1 MYGEVM
7 TTTTTA
13 THLPQAGSAA
23 CCAPAGA
30 ADPDAPPS
38 DACCLGRDPLGRSD
52 AERLSVKLKALA
64 DPSRLQLLS
73 HLASRGCGEVCS
85 CDLGA
90 DVGLSQPTVS
100 HHLKKLVEA
109 GLLTREQSGR
119 WAHYSVVPGSLDELR
134 DLFDLR

>member
-7 TTTTTA
+7 VTTTTITRPPLNGPA
-13 THLPQAGSAA
+13 GCCTPGGSAES
-23 CCAPAGA
+23 PLPVDG
-30 ADPDAPPS
+30 
-38 DACCLGRDPLGRSD
+38 CCLSKQPLERAE
-52 AERLSVKLKALA
+52 AERLSIKLKALA

-100 HHLKKLVEA
+100 HHLKKLVQA
-109 GLLTREQSGR
+109 GLLIREQRGR
-119 WAHYSVVPGSLDELR
+119 WAHYRLVPGSMDELR
-134 DLFDLR
+134 TLFDLH

>member
-13 THLPQAGSAA
+13 THLPLNGSAQ
-23 CCAPAGA
+23 CCTPGESAGA
-30 ADPDAPPS
+30 AAPEGG
-38 DACCLGRDPLGRSD
+38 CCLGRKPLVRQD
-52 AERLSVKLKALA
+52 AERLSIKLKALA

-109 GLLTREQSGR
+109 GLLTREQRGR

>member
-13 THLPQAGSAA
+13 THLPLKGPPP
-23 CCAPAGA
+23 CCAPVESAGA
-30 ADPDAPPS
+30 AAPEGG
-38 DACCLGRDPLGRSD
+38 CCLGRKPLVRQD
-52 AERLSVKLKALA
+52 AERLSIKLKALA

-100 HHLKKLVEA
+100 HHLKKLMAA
-109 GLLTREQSGR
+109 GLLTREQRGR

-134 DLFDLR
+134 ELFDLR

>member
-1 MYGEVM
+1 M
-7 TTTTTA
+7 TTTTA
-13 THLPQAGSAA
+13 THLPLSASPRPGDGGQEGGPVRD
-23 CCAPAGA
+23 CAPATAG
-30 ADPDAPPS
+30 S
-38 DACCLGRDPLGRSD
+38 SCCLAREPLGRAD
-52 AERLSVKLKALA
+52 AERLTVKLKALA

-73 HLASRGCGEVCS
+73 HLASRGCGDVCS

-109 GLLTREQSGR
+109 GLLTREQRGR

-134 DLFDLR
+134 ELFDLR

>member
-13 THLPQAGSAA
+13 TRLPLKGPPP
-23 CCAPAGA
+23 CCAGDEA
-30 ADPDAPPS
+30 ADERS
-38 DACCLGRDPLGRSD
+38 SEGGCCLGRTPLGRPD

-109 GLLTREQSGR
+109 GLLTREQRGR